1 MERDEEDALRQLVI
15 RRLANHVRASDVT
28 QEICEKTGLGWGE
41 AEAFVR
47 EVAVMEEKNIRRR
60 RSPALFGLGA
70 AIFLG
75 GLGLLAITVSTVV
88 NTITYYRTTQTEIL
102 GAVNVLL
109 FIVNQSPMVL
119 WLGALGM
126 AMIMGSLIGMRDVW
140 VDWLY

>member
-47 EVAVMEEKNIRRR
+47 EVAVMEEKTIRRR

-88 NTITYYRTTQTEIL
+88 NTITYYRTTQTEIW

-126 AMIMGSLIGMRDVW
+126 AMIMGSLIGMRDMW
-140 VDWLY
+140 LDWLY

>member
-41 AEAFVR
+41 AESFVR

-75 GLGLLAITVSTVV
+75 GLGLLAMTIFTVFNV
-88 NTITYYRTTQTEIL
+88 ITYYRATQQEIW
-102 GAVNVLL
+102 GTVNILL
-109 FIVNQSPMVL
+109 FITQQAPMAL
-119 WLGALGM
+119 WLGALGL
-126 AMIMGSLIGMRDVW
+126 AMIMGSLIGMRDMW
-140 VDWLY
+140 LDWLE